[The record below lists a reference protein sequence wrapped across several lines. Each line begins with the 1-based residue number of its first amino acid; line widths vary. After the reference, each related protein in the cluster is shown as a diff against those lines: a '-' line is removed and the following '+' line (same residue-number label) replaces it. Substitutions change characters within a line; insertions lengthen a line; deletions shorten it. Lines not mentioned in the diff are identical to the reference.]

1 MSKTRRAVRR
11 PPARKGPSMRQ
22 GTLEG
27 AGLRVAVVLSRYNEF
42 IGERLLEGALSTLAK
57 HGVDASDVSVV
68 RVPGAFELPIVAK
81 RLAGSNRY
89 DAVVCLGTVL
99 RGETPHFDFVA
110 GEAAHGIARA
120 SFETGVPVLF
130 GVLTAD
136 TLDQA
141 LDRAGGKHGNK
152 GAEAAQGAIEMAT
165 LIRSIP
171 PKGAR

>member
-1 MSKTRRAVRR
+1 
-11 PPARKGPSMRQ
+11 MRQ

-68 RVPGAFELPIVAK
+68 RVPGAFELPAVAK
-81 RLAGSNRY
+81 RLAGSKRY

-165 LIRSIP
+165 LIRSLP
-171 PKGAR
+171 AKAAR

>member
-1 MSKTRRAVRR
+1 
-11 PPARKGPSMRQ
+11 MRQ

-68 RVPGAFELPIVAK
+68 RVPGAFELPAVAK
-81 RLAGSNRY
+81 RLAGSKRY

-165 LIRSIP
+165 LIRSLP
-171 PKGAR
+171 AKGAR